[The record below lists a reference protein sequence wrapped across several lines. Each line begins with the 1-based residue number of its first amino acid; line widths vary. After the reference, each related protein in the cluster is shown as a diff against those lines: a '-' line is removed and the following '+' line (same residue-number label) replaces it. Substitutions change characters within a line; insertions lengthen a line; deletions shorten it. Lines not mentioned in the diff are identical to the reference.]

1 MVKTYFQLYIKLE
14 KSLPKLYIT
23 KMQND
28 NTHHSLMKDRKKYN
42 LRTIMVCTISKR
54 LSQNT
59 SGIILIT
66 TCYSI
71 EKKYFENNSIVKIQV
86 LYKTWKRS
94 TKISNTKNTRII
106 KPITD

>member
-71 EKKYFENNSIVKIQV
+71 EKKYKVYQNFKYKKYKNNKTHHRLMKYIIYN
-86 LYKTWKRS
+86 LY
-94 TKISNTKNTRII
+94 
-106 KPITD
+106 